1 MQHIGA
7 HLPDVSYLS
16 AKATLA
22 RAALP
27 GDEPT
32 CPACGDLGWLRPDAQ
47 PGEPGF
53 GVLVRCPHCS
63 EEGRR
68 VWLARN
74 CGLEGPLM
82 DVRLSGWSGGDWP
95 DLDEKGRE
103 ARVQQRRA
111 AWLALR
117 GAVDARAGLLTL
129 HGDFGAGKTY
139 ALATVCNELRTTM
152 AVETLYVVL
161 AGVLDHLRSLYAKN
175 WDTSSYWQRL
185 LDVPVLALDE
195 VTRFNATDWAQE
207 KLFVL
212 ADTRYR
218 RRTTHLTLF
227 ATNDDPRRALPT
239 GDALGYLYSRM
250 REGSVIEL
258 KGDMRSAKGKMSNE
272 S

>member
-7 HLPDVSYLS
+7 HLPDVGGYLS
-16 AKATLA
+16 VKASNA

-27 GDEPT
+27 GDLPK
-32 CPACGDLGWLRPDAQ
+32 CPACGGLGWLRADAQ

-53 GVLVRCPHCS
+53 GKLARCPHCS

-68 VWLARN
+68 IWLARN
-74 CGLEGPLM
+74 CGLEGPPL
-82 DVRLSGWSGGDWP
+82 DVRLGGWRGGDWP
-95 DLDEKGRE
+95 DLDEAERE
-103 ARVQQRRA
+103 ARVRQRRA

-117 GAVDARAGLLTL
+117 DAVDARAGLYTFF
-129 HGDFGAGKTY
+129 GDFGSGKTH
-139 ALATVCNELRTTM
+139 ALAVACNELRTEH

-161 AGVLDHLRSLYAKN
+161 AGVLDHLRGLYAKK

-207 KLFVL
+207 KLFLL
-212 ADTRYR
+212 ANTRYE

-227 ATNDDPRRALPT
+227 ATNDDPRRALPV
-239 GDALGYLYSRM
+239 GNALGYLYSRM
-250 REGSVIEL
+250 REGRVVEL
-258 KGDMRSAKGKMSNE
+258 RGDMRSTKGAE
-272 S
+272 